1 MNISEGFIK
10 RPIATSLLMAAI
22 ALFGMVAY
30 RSLPVSDLPNV
41 DFPTLLVTAQLP
53 GASPETMGASVATPL
68 ENQFSMIAGLESMT
82 SVNSLG
88 STQITLEFD
97 LNRSLDGAAVDV
109 QAAITQAARLLPQGM
124 PTPPTFTKVNPADQ
138 PILYL
143 VITSTTVPPWTLDE
157 YAETRIAQRI
167 SMVSGVAQV
176 QVLGSQKYAVHAQ
189 LDPHALA
196 SRQIGINE
204 VESAL
209 RNWNVNTPTGAIIGP
224 HKAFTLQATGQLM
237 SAAEYK
243 DMIVTYRNGAPVRL
257 AELGNIIDGVEDQR
271 TASWFYNRDSQQRAI
286 TLGIQRQPGTN
297 TIAVADAV
305 KALMPQFRLELPTSV
320 HMDVLYDRSD
330 TIRESYRDVQFTML
344 LTLALVIMV
353 IYVFL
358 RNLWATVIPSLALP
372 FSIIGTFAV
381 MYLLNYSLDNLSMM
395 ALILSVGFVVDDA
408 IVMLENIYR
417 HVEMGEEPLM
427 ASLVGSREI
436 GFTIVSMTLSLA
448 AVFIP
453 VLFMGGVLGRLFR
466 EFSVTICVAILI
478 SGVVSV
484 TLTPMLCSRF
494 LKKPHHRTPPHGTG
508 GAEAAGAAGISRFER
523 WTEAGFQAMLRGYDR
538 TLQIVLGARRATM
551 VAFVV
556 VLLLTAVLF
565 MIVPKGFIPD
575 QDTDQIAVT
584 TEAAQGASYDNLVE
598 YQSRIADI
606 IRRDPNVE
614 GLVST
619 VGGSAANTLGGPNLG
634 QIVVHLKPRGD
645 RRELANDI
653 IEKLRPQLAD
663 IPGMEVYLQNPPTV
677 RIGGQVSKSLYQYS
691 MQSPDRPQL
700 YAASRALLKA
710 LANEPGLVDLT
721 SDLEITSPQV
731 NVEIDRDKAAAL
743 GVTAN
748 QIENAFYDAYG
759 PRWVSTIYAPVN
771 EYKVLLELAPQFQAD
786 PSALSLL
793 YFKAAQQA
801 GAGASGA
808 ATSGAVGGATA
819 AGPGAAAATN
829 TTTNAAGTVV
839 PLDTLAKTTQVIGP
853 QAVNHKGQLPAVT
866 ISFGLAQG
874 ASLGSALSRVREVA
888 DQTLPEGVSGQ
899 FQGAAQAFQSSLGN
913 LAILLVIAIMVV
925 YIVLGILY
933 ESYIHPLTI
942 LSGLPS
948 AGFGALVTLIVFRM
962 DLNIYAFVGMI
973 MLIGI
978 VEKNAIMQIDF
989 ALEAERSG
997 KTPQEAIYQGCLIRF
1012 RPIMMTTMA
1021 ALLGAVP
1028 IALGYGAGGEA
1039 RQPLGL
1045 VVVGGL
1051 LFSQL
1056 VTLYLTPVV
1065 YTYMAQIQEWLKS
1078 RQKRSALE
1086 PVSVGK

>member
-22 ALFGMVAY
+22 ALFGLVAY

-41 DFPTLLVTAQLP
+41 DVPTLLVTAELP

-88 STQITLEFD
+88 STQVTLEFD

-167 SMVSGVAQV
+167 SMISGVAQV
-176 QVLGSQKYAVHAQ
+176 QVLGSQKYAVHVQ

-204 VESAL
+204 VEAGL
-209 RNWNVNTPTGAIIGP
+209 KNWNVNTPTGSIIGQ

-237 SAAEYK
+237 NAEQYK
-243 DMIVTYRNGAPVRL
+243 DMIVSYRNGAPVRL
-257 AELGNIIDGVEDQR
+257 AELGNVIDGVEDQR
-271 TASWFYNRDSQQRAI
+271 TASWFYEQGGSEPQRAI

-305 KALMPQFRLELPTSV
+305 KALLPQFKLELPPSV

-330 TIRESYRDVQFTML
+330 TIRESYRDVQFTMG

-358 RNLWATVIPSLALP
+358 RNVWATVIPSLALP

-381 MYLLNYSLDNLSMM
+381 MYMLGYSLDNLSMM

-417 HVEMGEEPLM
+417 HVEMGEDPLT

-494 LKKPHHRTPPHGTG
+494 LKHKAAAAP
-508 GAEAAGAAGISRFER
+508 GAKEKVSKFGEVTERAFESL
-523 WTEAGFQAMLRGYDR
+523 LRGYDR
-538 TLQIVLGARRATM
+538 TLKVVLQRRATTM
-551 VAFVV
+551 LAFVI
-556 VLLLTAVLF
+556 VLLMTAGLF
-565 MIVPKGFIPD
+565 IIVPKGFIPD

-584 TEAAQGASYDNLVE
+584 TEAAQGTAYDKLVE
-598 YQSRIADI
+598 YQNKVSEVISAN
-606 IRRDPNVE
+606 PNVA

-619 VGGSAANTLGGPNLG
+619 IGGSAANTLGGPNL
-634 QIVVHLKPRGD
+634 
-645 RRELANDI
+645 
-653 IEKLRPQLAD
+653 
-663 IPGMEVYLQNPPTV
+663 
-677 RIGGQVSKSLYQYS
+677 
-691 MQSPDRPQL
+691 
-700 YAASRALLKA
+700 
-710 LANEPGLVDLT
+710 
-721 SDLEITSPQV
+721 
-731 NVEIDRDKAAAL
+731 
-743 GVTAN
+743 
-748 QIENAFYDAYG
+748 
-759 PRWVSTIYAPVN
+759 
-771 EYKVLLELAPQFQAD
+771 
-786 PSALSLL
+786 
-793 YFKAAQQA
+793 
-801 GAGASGA
+801 
-808 ATSGAVGGATA
+808 
-819 AGPGAAAATN
+819 
-829 TTTNAAGTVV
+829 
-839 PLDTLAKTTQVIGP
+839 
-853 QAVNHKGQLPAVT
+853 
-866 ISFGLAQG
+866 
-874 ASLGSALSRVREVA
+874 
-888 DQTLPEGVSGQ
+888 
-899 FQGAAQAFQSSLGN
+899 
-913 LAILLVIAIMVV
+913 
-925 YIVLGILY
+925 
-933 ESYIHPLTI
+933 
-942 LSGLPS
+942 
-948 AGFGALVTLIVFRM
+948 
-962 DLNIYAFVGMI
+962 
-973 MLIGI
+973 
-978 VEKNAIMQIDF
+978 
-989 ALEAERSG
+989 
-997 KTPQEAIYQGCLIRF
+997 
-1012 RPIMMTTMA
+1012 
-1021 ALLGAVP
+1021 
-1028 IALGYGAGGEA
+1028 
-1039 RQPLGL
+1039 
-1045 VVVGGL
+1045 
-1051 LFSQL
+1051 
-1056 VTLYLTPVV
+1056 
-1065 YTYMAQIQEWLKS
+1065 
-1078 RQKRSALE
+1078 
-1086 PVSVGK
+1086 